1 MSYEPAQPSPEH
13 QPPRPPHR
21 PPYQPR
27 HQRPQPTHRPRYE
40 PPHDP
45 AFLLPWQSSAPAPPH
60 RWPSPPTTPV
70 PAPGHHSDLRR
81 LRGAYRILR
90 RGATLTALGFF
101 TLFLLLSGFAPGLMT
116 HPLGGG
122 LTTGLAL
129 GLCQLPVTLLAI
141 ALYERSA
148 RRTVDPLATELRRTG
163 GTR

>member
-45 AFLLPWQSSAPAPPH
+45 AFLLPWQSSTPAPPP

-81 LRGAYRILR
+81 LRAAYRILR

-141 ALYERSA
+141 ALYERTA
-148 RRTVDPLATELRRTG
+148 RRTVDPLAAELRRTG

>member
-1 MSYEPAQPSPEH
+1 MSYEPPQPSPEH
-13 QPPRPPHR
+13 QPPQPPHR

-27 HQRPQPTHRPRYE
+27 HQRPQRTHRPRYE

-45 AFLLPWQSSAPAPPH
+45 AFLLPWQSSTPAPPP

-81 LRGAYRILR
+81 LRRAYRILR

-101 TLFLLLSGFAPGLMT
+101 TLFLLLSGFAPALMT
-116 HPLGGG
+116 HPVGGG

-141 ALYERSA
+141 ALYERTA
-148 RRTVDPLATELRRTG
+148 RGTVDPLAAELRRTG